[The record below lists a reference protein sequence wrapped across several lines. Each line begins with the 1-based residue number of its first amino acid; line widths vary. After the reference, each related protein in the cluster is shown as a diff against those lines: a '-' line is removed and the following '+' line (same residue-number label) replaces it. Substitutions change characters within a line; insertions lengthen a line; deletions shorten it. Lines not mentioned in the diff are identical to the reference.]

1 MPRYADHAE
10 AHDKTLQEIV
20 AERAAALSRVARG
33 LERRI
38 ERAQDLRRS
47 AEDAPPGPDR
57 EHRVAEFTR
66 ARGDAATWLWY
77 LIVQREANGLTD
89 HSEIRKLYPLPE
101 PWTTVRDGA
110 L

>member
-1 MPRYADHAE
+1 RYADHAE

-20 AERAAALSRVARG
+20 AERAAALSRVSRG

-38 ERAQDLRRS
+38 GHARALRRE
-47 AEDAPPGPDR
+47 AQEAPRGPER
-57 EHRVAEFTR
+57 ERRAHEFNR
-66 ARGDAATWLWY
+66 ARKDAATWLWY

-101 PWTTVRDGA
+101 PWTP
-110 L
+110 